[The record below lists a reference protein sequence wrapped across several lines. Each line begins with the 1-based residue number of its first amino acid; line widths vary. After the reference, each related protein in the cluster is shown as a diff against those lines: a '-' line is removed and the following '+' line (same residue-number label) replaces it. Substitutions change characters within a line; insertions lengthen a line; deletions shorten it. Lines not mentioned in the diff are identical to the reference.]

1 MRKFS
6 RETFWDGVLATM
18 VIISLFLS
26 AKLWFPSTGNEGI
39 EVKGTSI
46 QEIPPSSYAAMPVI
60 HRPERILVRR
70 SDGKMA
76 LFMTSS
82 TSYEA
87 LRLLVGR
94 IINDLT
100 QPVWVADPPTPTDGS
115 FITLHMPFP
124 LTFDEIADE
133 WAWDGLSGHGSGF
146 RVDQI
151 TVNLN
156 EGGSTWL
163 LGPAAGGY
171 RLDGMAS
178 ADRQE
183 LLAALNGLKE
193 ADLKPYRLLK
203 AVEGVALRSPV
214 WVPDVDGIQELST
227 VVTTPVRAEVEARF
241 FPDLSVVRQID
252 EQGAVSLT
260 DGQRLLRI
268 SDEGILDFNLAGGS
282 RETGTPV
289 SQMEVI
295 RRWVEENG
303 GWPRDVVQT
312 RTTTQGGRSLYQF
325 ELRLVAAYPVESNG
339 GALQIQLTGNQVLS
353 FRRYPDV
360 AGIRPGPNQLSIR
373 TPEQAL
379 LVAAR
384 EQPLLSLTP
393 IRDAYLSYQL
403 EPGDGLRP
411 WVVEPTWV
419 FRMGEARV
427 LVPARPD
434 QTNRR
439 VNLVR

>member
-1 MRKFS
+1 MRAFS

-18 VIISLFLS
+18 VIISLVLS
-26 AKLWFPSTGNEGI
+26 AKLWFPAAGSESTDG
-39 EVKGTSI
+39 KGASI

-70 SDGKMA
+70 ADGQMA

-100 QPVWVADPPTPTDGS
+100 EPTWVAEPPAMTDGS
-115 FITLHMPFP
+115 FITLYMPFP
-124 LTFDEIADE
+124 LTFDQIAE
-133 WAWDGLSGHGSGF
+133 EMAWDALKGRGNGF
-146 RVDQI
+146 KVDQI
-151 TVNLN
+151 TVSLN
-156 EGGSTWL
+156 EGGVTWL

-171 RLDGMAS
+171 RLDAMAA
-178 ADRQE
+178 ADLQE
-183 LLAALNGLKE
+183 LTTALNDLKE
-193 ADLKPYRLLK
+193 TELKPYRLLTD
-203 AVEGVALRSPV
+203 VTGFALRGPI
-214 WVPDVDGIQELST
+214 WVPDVAAIQELRA
-227 VVTTPVRAEVEARF
+227 VVTTPARAEVEARF

-268 SDEGILDFNLAGGS
+268 SDEGILDFNLAQGS

-289 SQMEVI
+289 AQMEVI

-312 RTTTQGGRSLYQF
+312 RVATQDGRTIYQF
-325 ELRLVAAYPVESNG
+325 DLRLVASYPVESSG
-339 GALQIQLTGNQVLS
+339 GALQIQLTGNQVLA
-353 FRRYPDV
+353 FRRYPDM
-360 AGIRPGPNQLSIR
+360 AGIQPGPNQLPIL

-379 LVAAR
+379 QVAAI
-384 EQPLLSLTP
+384 EQPLVSLTP
-393 IRDAYLSYQL
+393 VRDAYLSYQMK
-403 EPGDGLRP
+403 PGDTLNP

-427 LVPARPD
+427 LVPARLDEP
-434 QTNRR
+434 NRR
-439 VNLVR
+439 INLLR

>member
-1 MRKFS
+1 MRKLS
-6 RETFWDGVLATM
+6 RETVWDSVLAVM
-18 VIISLFLS
+18 VIISLVLS
-26 AKLWFPSTGNEGI
+26 AKLWFPIAGNESAEG
-39 EVKGTSI
+39 KGTSI

-70 SDGKMA
+70 PDGRMA

-82 TSYEA
+82 TTYEG

-94 IINDLT
+94 IINDL
-100 QPVWVADPPTPTDGS
+100 QDPVWVADPPMPADGA
-115 FITLHMPFP
+115 FITLYMPFP
-124 LTFDEIADE
+124 LTFEEIADE
-133 WAWDGLSGHGSGF
+133 WAWDALKGRGMGF
-146 RVDQI
+146 KVDQI
-151 TVNLN
+151 TVYLN
-156 EGGSTWL
+156 EGGPTWL
-163 LGPAAGGY
+163 SGPAVGGY
-171 RLDGMAS
+171 RLDGMAP

-183 LLAALNGLKE
+183 LIAAVNGLKE
-193 ADLKPYRLLK
+193 TELRPYRLLNN
-203 AVEGVALRSPV
+203 VADVTYRGPV
-214 WVPDVDGIQELST
+214 WVPDAQGMQELSA
-227 VVTTPVRAEVEARF
+227 VVTTPARAELEARF

-268 SDEGILDFNLAGGS
+268 SDEGILDLNLAQGS
-282 RETGTPV
+282 RDTGIPV
-289 SQMEVI
+289 GQMEVI

-312 RTTTQGGRSLYQF
+312 RVTNEGGRSIYQF
-325 ELRLVAAYPVESNG
+325 ELRLVASYPVESSG
-339 GALQIQLTGNQVLS
+339 GALKLELTGNQVLK

-360 AGIRPGPNQLSIR
+360 AGIRPGPNQASIR
-373 TPEQAL
+373 TAEEAL
-379 LVAAR
+379 QMAAR

-403 EPGDGLRP
+403 EPGDALHS

-427 LVPARPD
+427 LVSARKD